1 MKRRVFSTILIS
13 FLLIFLF
20 SFPIKIQ
27 SAPTNIK
34 ILPILMDFTDQP
46 HQRTASEMYDYFFSN
61 KEGERS
67 LRNYYLEVTNGT
79 VDFVPGSYGVGD
91 WILMDYGD
99 VIIHIFREE
108 ERQYYQLEKL
118 WRNAR
123 LVYSKELQ
131 INKIN
136 DLD

>member
-67 LRNYYLEVTNGT
+67 LRNYYLEVTNG
-79 VDFVPGSYGVGD
+79 
-91 WILMDYGD
+91 
-99 VIIHIFREE
+99 
-108 ERQYYQLEKL
+108 
-118 WRNAR
+118 
-123 LVYSKELQ
+123 
-131 INKIN
+131 
-136 DLD
+136 